1 MQDAYKAL
9 TAAVEFPSFSSI
21 GDSKIWKT
29 NSINFYEV
37 AQNHSL
43 FFYLIIGYAVFIV
56 LCVYIYPDNYL
67 CNDHLD
73 ELRIHVFSKNLKD
86 VVSAFVL
93 RDGVEVAPL
102 AARVLVEPVARVHA
116 LVHVAS
122 HQVSWK
128 KIIIKFIV
136 LLNAIF
142 IKFPEKN
149 ESKAYILMNIV
160 WVGFLLQLSF
170 NTYIWISTFLMHWHV
185 NLETISYGDS

>member
-29 NSINFYEV
+29 NSINFYVVE
-37 AQNHSL
+37 QNPSL
-43 FFYLIIGYAVFIV
+43 IFYIMLGNIV
-56 LCVYIYPDNYL
+56 KLNLLSLCLFPACYL

-102 AARVLVEPVARVHA
+102 ATRVLVEPVARVHA

-128 KIIIKFIV
+128 NYNKVYSIIECDIHQVF
-136 LLNAIF
+136 
-142 IKFPEKN
+142 
-149 ESKAYILMNIV
+149 
-160 WVGFLLQLSF
+160 QLARC
-170 NTYIWISTFLMHWHV
+170 V
-185 NLETISYGDS
+185 C